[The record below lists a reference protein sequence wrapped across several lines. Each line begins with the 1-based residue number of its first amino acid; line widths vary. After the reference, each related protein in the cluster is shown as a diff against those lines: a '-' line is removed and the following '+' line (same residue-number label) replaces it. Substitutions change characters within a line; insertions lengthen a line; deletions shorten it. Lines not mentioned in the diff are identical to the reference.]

1 MEIGSGNGKFIV
13 ELAINNKDKYFLG
26 VEYSFKAAK
35 KTVEKAYKRNI
46 KNLTIIFG
54 EANSVIEKYFNNK
67 YSFDNIYLNFPDP
80 WPKKRHSHRRI
91 FNKEFLNKIYSILK
105 DNGIF
110 YSATDDDN
118 YALKIMN
125 PIYKESEIFKNILE
139 KEYTENDK
147 EFYQNIFAK
156 KEGSVAS
163 PTSGLHFTKELLDK
177 IKNKGIKIC
186 YITLHVGFSTFNP
199 LKEDNIKN
207 HIMHKEKFLIE
218 KETADIIKE
227 SKINKK
233 RIVACGTTVARV
245 LESEFDNG
253 DFKRLKGETDIFI
266 YPPYKFK
273 CVDALITNFHTP
285 HSTLLA
291 MVSAFAGY
299 DNIMKSYKNA
309 IENNYRFFSYGD
321 AMFMY

>member
-1 MEIGSGNGKFIV
+1 MANVQEIFNKIKERQKEQKTLRQIYRDVVANSQEYQNILEEYILDDFNSNDNNIIANELEKRLFGYKNIDLEIGSGNGKFIV

-26 VEYSFKAAK
+26 IEYSFKAAK

-54 EANSVIEKYFNNK
+54 EANSVIEKYFNKK

-139 KEYTENDK
+139 KESSKGRSTSYR
-147 EFYQNIFAK
+147 IK
-156 KEGSVAS
+156 K
-163 PTSGLHFTKELLDK
+163 
-177 IKNKGIKIC
+177 
-186 YITLHVGFSTFNP
+186 
-199 LKEDNIKN
+199 
-207 HIMHKEKFLIE
+207 
-218 KETADIIKE
+218 
-227 SKINKK
+227 
-233 RIVACGTTVARV
+233 
-245 LESEFDNG
+245 
-253 DFKRLKGETDIFI
+253 
-266 YPPYKFK
+266 
-273 CVDALITNFHTP
+273 
-285 HSTLLA
+285 
-291 MVSAFAGY
+291 
-299 DNIMKSYKNA
+299 
-309 IENNYRFFSYGD
+309 
-321 AMFMY
+321 